1 MFVRPHKIPV
11 LINQVIMGKSKT
23 TGFFKS
29 CAFLKISSRSYFG
42 RLKKFTLLAKGIEN
56 SELQLIVIFWLSD
69 LLTSLSKLDSA
80 FAEPTQKFCWST
92 NTSVRGIQ
100 GFLIFVRWI
109 SPLKNLKFLSQFSAS
124 SDFFA
129 PCFKERPQ
137 IYSTVGK
144 AKLEKCSCTCN
155 FKEWPKNLSP
165 PASGNITRQGHKTL
179 AFL

>member
-23 TGFFKS
+23 TGFLKAVPSWKS
-29 CAFLKISSRSYFG
+29 VIVLWKT
-42 RLKKFTLLAKGIEN
+42 KKFTLLAKGIEN

-137 IYSTVGK
+137 IYSTDGK